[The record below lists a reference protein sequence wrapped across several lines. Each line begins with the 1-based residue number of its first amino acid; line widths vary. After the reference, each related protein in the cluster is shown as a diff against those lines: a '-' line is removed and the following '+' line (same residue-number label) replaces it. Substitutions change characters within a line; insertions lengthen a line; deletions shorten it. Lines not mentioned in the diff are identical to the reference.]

1 MAGGSKR
8 YSRNNSNGNFQP
20 LPERGPGNTQC
31 YKYHKRKE
39 IWQRYHLVH
48 VVHFGVLSPKN
59 KSRRGSYLR
68 GVVE

>member
-20 LPERGPGNTQC
+20 LPERGPGNLS
-31 YKYHKRKE
+31 RF
-39 IWQRYHLVH
+39 RYHLAAGPRCPLLGLSPRRRRQRQPL
-48 VVHFGVLSPKN
+48 GVLS
-59 KSRRGSYLR
+59 S